1 MINLFEP
8 SPSNK
13 TINLIK
19 NIFKKKYFYKDT
31 YCEIFLEKF
40 SKFRNLKKKKYSSR
54 RFLLR
59 LDIQHYVYF

>member
-40 SKFRNLKKKKYSSR
+40 SKFQNLKKKNIVIDSSCS
-54 RFLLR
+54 
-59 LDIQHYVYF
+59 